1 MRVTILFPD
10 NSVHVDGVH
19 RQVELPS
26 YDPNWHALQWYDTYG
41 DVEVKVG
48 APLLVEDFAVVAP
61 FVQAWEAA
69 APVAP
74 LAQPASAQPA
84 PAQPATG
91 VEEM

>member
-48 APLLVEDFAVVAP
+48 APLLVEDVAVVAP

-69 APVAP
+69 AP
-74 LAQPASAQPA
+74 AQPASG
-84 PAQPATG
+84 QPATG

>member
-1 MRVTILFPD
+1 MRVTIIFSD
-10 NSVHVDGVH
+10 NAVYVDGVH

-26 YDPNWHALQWYDTYG
+26 HDINWHALQWYDTYG

-48 APLLVEDFAVVAP
+48 VPLLVEDFAVVAP

-74 LAQPASAQPA
+74 LAQPAPG
-84 PAQPATG
+84 QPATG

>member
-1 MRVTILFPD
+1 MRVTVIFPD
-10 NSVHVDGVH
+10 NTVYVDGVH
-19 RQVELPS
+19 RQVALPS
-26 YDPNWHALQWYDTYG
+26 HDLNWHALQWYDTYG

-48 APLLVEDFAVVAP
+48 ASILVEDFAVVAP

-74 LAQPASAQPA
+74 IVQIG
-84 PAQPATG
+84 QPATG

>member
-1 MRVTILFPD
+1 MRVTIIFPD
-10 NSVHVDGVH
+10 NAVYVDGVH

-26 YDPNWHALQWYDTYG
+26 HDPNWHALQWYDTYG

-69 APVAP
+69 AP
-74 LAQPASAQPA
+74 AQPA
-84 PAQPATG
+84 PGQPATG